1 MANPIVID
9 LSHWNAD
16 PVWQKVKEGGTI
28 GVIHKATEG
37 TNYVDNTLFRRM
49 SAAKKAGLLTCT
61 YHFLRPGNP
70 GVMEDQMRHYLATI
84 DPVPGE
90 RVCLDHEDE
99 GTTLAMLEAAV
110 EFLLDVRSD
119 LQITI
124 YSGHLIKEQ
133 LEKKSSPLLAGNTSL
148 WVAHYTTKKSPTW
161 PKDTWPHWSLW
172 QYTDKANV
180 SGIDGPVDGNKWN
193 GTEEALKVWL
203 APAGEPAE
211 PEPAPVSVN
220 IQAPPGVEVVVYVNG
235 EKR

>member
-16 PVWQKVKEGGTI
+16 PVWSKVKEGGTI

-37 TNYVDNTLFRRM
+37 TSYVDNTLFKRM

-61 YHFLRPGNP
+61 YHFLRPGSMD
-70 GVMEDQMRHYLATI
+70 VQMRHYLATI

-90 RVCLDHEDE
+90 RVCLDHEDT
-99 GTTLAMLEAAV
+99 GVTLAMLESAV
-110 EFLLDVRSD
+110 SYIRAVRPD
-119 LQITI
+119 LQITV

-133 LEKKSSPLLAGNTSL
+133 LQSASSPLLAGNTSL
-148 WVAHYTTKKSPTW
+148 WVAHYTSKKVPTW

-172 QYTDKANV
+172 QYTDKADV
-180 SGIDGPVDGNKWN
+180 DGIDGPVDGNKWN
-193 GTEEALKVWL
+193 GTEQGLVKWL
-203 APAGEPAE
+203 SPTGELPE
-211 PEPAPVSVN
+211 PEQAPVSVN
-220 IQAPPGVEVVVYVNG
+220 IQAPAGVEVVVYVNG